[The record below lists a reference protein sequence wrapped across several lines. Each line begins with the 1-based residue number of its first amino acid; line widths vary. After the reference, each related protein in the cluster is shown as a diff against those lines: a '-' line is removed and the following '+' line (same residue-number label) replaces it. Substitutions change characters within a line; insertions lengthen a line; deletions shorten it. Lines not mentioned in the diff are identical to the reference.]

1 MGTDTADDLSGLNAH
16 VKKFVGDTVG
26 VALVTPGCLL
36 DITTAI
42 KPPVPGEYQHTA
54 PKAKGNKG
62 KSMVSQRSMANSEAM
77 SEDEGNNTL
86 GFSVGNPNTA
96 RSKAK
101 KEDTSSAS
109 SGNNST
115 PDVLAAPSGSK
126 ANINQSRDG
135 DSTNFDSEEGGGGG
149 GRSYG
154 GGTTFTEE
162 DSLQILREQ
171 EIKKILMSPM
181 LLKRLHMVERAI
193 QQNANYR
200 NQLDYR
206 DLPDI
211 PALQLLSAERV
222 KSIENADQ
230 LFGASTLG
238 GKSSMG
244 LKRAFTEK
252 STRSASHGLTINH
265 EGSGFLN
272 DAASTHSSEG
282 ENGPGSVR
290 LKAENLF
297 NLDAASTSKTKKL
310 FQYSNP
316 ELIQGRMVASMAWN
330 SFSTDLLAV
339 GYERSLDLKKFQ
351 TAPSSSSTSS
361 ANNNNNPVAAA
372 VAVESKEGGGILTT
386 AALTA
391 ATGTTATTANA
402 PTTANSSNLIANNNT
417 DIPPDAAQ
425 EGLVLFWSLRNPDYP
440 EKILRT
446 PHAVTAVEFSKQNL
460 L

>member
-1 MGTDTADDLSGLNAH
+1 MTVILQETSTQMLLQIPSFIVASDTRDVIHTDERNARYEVCVKAHKNEDGFAARTTQTKNNQLKNQNEMAAPNAFREFGSQAISYESKDEIAQATASNTENDLPAGLAVGTDTADDLSGLNAH

-36 DITTAI
+36 DTTTAI

-126 ANINQSRDG
+126 ANISQSRDG

-265 EGSGFLN
+265 EGSGFL
-272 DAASTHSSEG
+272 
-282 ENGPGSVR
+282 P
-290 LKAENLF
+290 
-297 NLDAASTSKTKKL
+297 
-310 FQYSNP
+310 Q
-316 ELIQGRMVASMAWN
+316 
-330 SFSTDLLAV
+330 
-339 GYERSLDLKKFQ
+339 
-351 TAPSSSSTSS
+351 
-361 ANNNNNPVAAA
+361 
-372 VAVESKEGGGILTT
+372 
-386 AALTA
+386 
-391 ATGTTATTANA
+391 
-402 PTTANSSNLIANNNT
+402 
-417 DIPPDAAQ
+417 
-425 EGLVLFWSLRNPDYP
+425 
-440 EKILRT
+440 
-446 PHAVTAVEFSKQNL
+446 
-460 L
+460 